1 MLYGLDDLV
10 TEIAYACALRKSE
23 VKRFYHAL
31 VQQLEHL
38 MRQGKGA
45 RCPGLG
51 RWSFLANSRRQKGS
65 AVGMDIDEDLRAAW
79 FIGFAF
85 EADPTF
91 LRAHSLAAAPARR
104 RPLPYEDPDSDDSL
118 RVDPEHTSPWVKSLS
133 VKVRLSSP
141 DWLSFCAWALCYV

>member
-10 TEIAYACALRKSE
+10 TEIAYACSLRKSE
-23 VKRFYHAL
+23 AKRFYHAL

-51 RWSFLANSRRQKGS
+51 RWSFVGNSQRQKGS

-91 LRAHSLAAAPARR
+91 LRAHSLAAAPA
-104 RPLPYEDPDSDDSL
+104 PHELVAPAA
-118 RVDPEHTSPWVKSLS
+118 RVNYSALARSCGLDRDQVARVTHV
-133 VKVRLSSP
+133 
-141 DWLSFCAWALCYV
+141 FC

>member
-10 TEIAYACALRKSE
+10 TEIAYACSLRKSE
-23 VKRFYHAL
+23 AKRFYHAL

-65 AVGMDIDEDLRAAW
+65 AVGMDIDEDLRRRHRMNSW
-79 FIGFAF
+79 
-85 EADPTF
+85 
-91 LRAHSLAAAPARR
+91 RR
-104 RPLPYEDPDSDDSL
+104 R
-118 RVDPEHTSPWVKSLS
+118 R
-133 VKVRLSSP
+133 
-141 DWLSFCAWALCYV
+141 A